1 MTLGFLSW
9 VTGGAFVSQ
18 TEAFSFGEG
27 GSASVGRTVS
37 SGSEMLLSL
46 GCGTLE
52 GVWVGESEAVAR
64 GQGWREKL
72 GSNQVIKEWDSV

>member
-1 MTLGFLSW
+1 MTLGFLSC

-37 SGSEMLLSL
+37 SGLEMLMPL
-46 GCGTLE
+46 GCGALE
-52 GVWVGESEAVAR
+52 GVWVDECEALAR
-64 GQGWREKL
+64 GRVWREKL